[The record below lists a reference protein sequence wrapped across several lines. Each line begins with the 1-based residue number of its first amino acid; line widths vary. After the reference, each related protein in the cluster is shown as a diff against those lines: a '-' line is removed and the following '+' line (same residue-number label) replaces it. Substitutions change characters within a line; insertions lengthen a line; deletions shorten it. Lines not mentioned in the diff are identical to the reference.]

1 MKRVRLDVVW
11 DMVWDMVLDMV
22 WDMAR
27 DMVWDMV
34 WDRASRKFSLTNIA
48 VEDSLAE
55 KLSVS
60 Q

>member
-1 MKRVRLDVVW
+1 MKRVRLDV
-11 DMVWDMVLDMV
+11 
-22 WDMAR
+22 
-27 DMVWDMV
+27 VWDMV